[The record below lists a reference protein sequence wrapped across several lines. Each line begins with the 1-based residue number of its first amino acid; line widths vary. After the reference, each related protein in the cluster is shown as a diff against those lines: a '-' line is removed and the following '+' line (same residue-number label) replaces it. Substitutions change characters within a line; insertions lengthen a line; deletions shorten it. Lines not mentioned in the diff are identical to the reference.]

1 MGGRKSCLPRVLN
14 PHPRGRIILS
24 SICNTSFQFLLLQ
37 SLPIADPA
45 PRNLQD
51 ALQRGHKVH
60 GQLTAPSHPPPRPH
74 AHPSLCAQRPHQY
87 TLRGGQR
94 YIFSVCGG
102 PAGVHPQ
109 AGPALWSWG
118 PGVPRPRCSQPPSQC
133 LISRMEG
140 LWSRMARMI
149 LSMYCRSRKLI
160 SSCSLRASMSSS
172 REAVSIS
179 EAKDCAL
186 VWVAK
191 RFFAS

>member
-1 MGGRKSCLPRVLN
+1 MTDISPKGEGAAGQLQTLQIRRQTFLSRMGPLVHQMQAASPRITTAQTTRTPGGKTQLQPLAVCSASTPVHITWWPGIHFQCVGARLG
-14 PHPRGRIILS
+14 PHPQVLGSRGRS
-24 SICNTSFQFLLLQ
+24 AAS
-37 SLPIADPA
+37 
-45 PRNLQD
+45 
-51 ALQRGHKVH
+51 
-60 GQLTAPSHPPPRPH
+60 
-74 AHPSLCAQRPHQY
+74 
-87 TLRGGQR
+87 
-94 YIFSVCGG
+94 
-102 PAGVHPQ
+102 
-109 AGPALWSWG
+109 
-118 PGVPRPRCSQPPSQC
+118 PSQC

-140 LWSRMARMI
+140 FWSRMARMI